1 MTRQAKKDLERRYLD
16 QVRDL
21 LTDFP
26 QGAID
31 EREQPDFLV
40 NTADRVIGIEVTE
53 LHRANDSQ
61 PVPMQGREAVRGQ
74 IVQRAK
80 VLYDGGGVP
89 PIDCCVHLK
98 DLPYRRTDIE
108 PLAAKI
114 AALAT
119 RNIPPEGTLSR
130 REQYDWVNREYFP
143 EEVDY
148 IRVARFEGL
157 TESFFGTA
165 GSTWAEP
172 LTPGAVHAVI
182 DTKHGNIDEYLR
194 QCNEVWLVIVTDSR
208 TMSTWFNSAEQ
219 VKTETFR
226 TSFSR
231 VFILRNFGNELIE
244 LITARPWR

>member
-1 MTRQAKKDLERRYLD
+1 MTRQAKKDLERLYLD
-16 QVRDL
+16 RVRDL
-21 LTDFP
+21 LADFP

-31 EREQPDFLV
+31 AREQPDFLV
-40 NTADRVIGIEVTE
+40 NTADRVIGIEITE

-61 PVPMQGREAVRGQ
+61 PVPMQGREAVRDQ

-80 VLYDGGGVP
+80 ALYDGKGVP

-98 DLPYRRTDIE
+98 DLSYRRTDIE

-119 RNIPPEGTLSR
+119 RNIPPAGTLAR

-143 EEVDY
+143 EEVEY

-157 TESFFGTA
+157 TESFFGTS

-172 LTPGAVHAVI
+172 LTPDTVRAVI
-182 DTKHGNIDEYLR
+182 DTKDGNIDEYMR
-194 QCNEVWLVIVTDSR
+194 QCDEAWLVIVTDSR

-219 VKTETFR
+219 VKVAAFVTRFT
-226 TSFSR
+226 R
-231 VFILRNFGNELIE
+231 VFILRNLGRELIE
-244 LITARPWR
+244 LNTAPR

>member
-16 QVRDL
+16 RVRDL

-40 NTADRVIGIEVTE
+40 NTADRVIGIEITE

-61 PVPMQGREAVRGQ
+61 PVPMQGREAVRDQ
-74 IVQRAK
+74 IAQRAK
-80 VLYDGGGVP
+80 ALYDGKGAP

-98 DLPYRRTDIE
+98 DLSYRRTDIE
-108 PLAAKI
+108 SLAAKI

-119 RNIPPEGTLSR
+119 RNIPPEGTLAR
-130 REQYDWVNREYFP
+130 REQYDWVNREHFP

-172 LTPGAVHAVI
+172 LTPDTVRAVI
-182 DTKHGNIDEYLR
+182 DTKDGNIDEYMR
-194 QCNEVWLVIVTDSR
+194 QCDEAWLVIVTDSR

-219 VKTETFR
+219 VKVAAFTTRFA
-226 TSFSR
+226 R
-231 VFILRNFGNELIE
+231 VFILRNFGRELIE
-244 LITARPWR
+244 LTTARP

>member
-1 MTRQAKKDLERRYLD
+1 MTRQAKKDLERRYLE

-26 QGAID
+26 QGAIH

-40 NTADRVIGIEVTE
+40 NTADRVIGIEITE

-61 PVPMQGREAVRGQ
+61 PVPMQGREAIRGQ
-74 IVQRAK
+74 IIQRAK
-80 VLYDGGGVP
+80 ALYDSKGVP
-89 PIDCCVHLK
+89 PIDCCVHLQ
-98 DLPYRRTDIE
+98 DLSYRRTDIE

-119 RNIPPEGTLSR
+119 RNIPPEGTLAR

-148 IRVARFEGL
+148 IRVARFEGM

-172 LTPGAVHAVI
+172 LAPDTVRSVI
-182 DTKHGNIDEYLR
+182 DTKDCSIDEYMRRCDEL
-194 QCNEVWLVIVTDSR
+194 WLVIVTDSR
-208 TMSTWFNSAEQ
+208 TLSTWFNSADQ
-219 VKTETFR
+219 FKAAAFKTRFA
-226 TSFSR
+226 R
-231 VFILRNFGNELIE
+231 VFILRNFGGELIE
-244 LITARPWR
+244 LTTARP